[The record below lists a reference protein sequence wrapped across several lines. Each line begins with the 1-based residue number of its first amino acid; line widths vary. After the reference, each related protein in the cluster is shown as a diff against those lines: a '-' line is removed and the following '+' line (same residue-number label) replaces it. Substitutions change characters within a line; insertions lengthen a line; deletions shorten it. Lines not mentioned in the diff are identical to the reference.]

1 MDCPTR
7 RRRATNSGFSL
18 IELTVVLGLSV
29 VLASMAVLTTTGA
42 VEGARADSAAQ
53 ALVRQLREAR
63 ELAISERRNI
73 EVAFID
79 PNQVQ
84 LRRREVVGT
93 VEVGTTVLETVVLEG
108 RQRFALPAGAADTPD
123 GFGSAAAVDFGAA
136 TTALLFT
143 SEGTFVDQT
152 GDPLNGTVFLS
163 DPQNNLSLRAV
174 TVFGP
179 TALVTVWRWNGAAW
193 TD

>member
-1 MDCPTR
+1 MDCPSP
-7 RRRATNSGFSL
+7 RRRATDSGFSL

-29 VLASMAVLTTTGA
+29 VLASIAVLTTTGA

-53 ALVRQLREAR
+53 ALVRELREAR

-73 EVAFID
+73 EVAFLD

-84 LRRREVVGT
+84 VIRRDVVGT
-93 VEVGTTVLETVVLEG
+93 AEVGTTVLETVVLEG
-108 RQRFALPAGAADTPD
+108 RQRFFLPAGAADTPD
-123 GFGSAAAVDFGAA
+123 GFGNAAAVDFGTA
-136 TTALLFT
+136 TALLFT

-152 GDPLNGTVFLS
+152 GDSLNGTVFLG
-163 DPQNNLSLRAV
+163 DPQNDLSLRAV